1 MDGIVQFS
9 DLDLLK
15 SIIPHIH
22 AISMSVVVG
31 LKSDNPNFTIG
42 ISVLLQSKY
51 AAVLG
56 PSDLDLMATN
66 VLTAW
71 NC

>member
-22 AISMSVVVG
+22 AVSMSLVVE
-31 LKSDNPNFTIG
+31 LKSDNRNLTIG
-42 ISVLLQSKY
+42 ISVFL
-51 AAVLG
+51 
-56 PSDLDLMATN
+56 
-66 VLTAW
+66 
-71 NC
+71 